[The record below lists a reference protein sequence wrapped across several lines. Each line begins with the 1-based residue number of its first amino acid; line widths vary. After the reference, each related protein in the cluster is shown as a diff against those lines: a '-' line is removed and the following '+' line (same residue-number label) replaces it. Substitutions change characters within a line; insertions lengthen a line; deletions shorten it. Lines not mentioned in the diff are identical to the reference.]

1 MKRIL
6 LVDDDPL
13 VLRGYQQAW
22 CRKNFKVETAEDG
35 LAAIKA
41 LHAFLP
47 DLVVLDLMM
56 PKLSGV
62 EVLRLI
68 RNDPKLSKLPV
79 VVLSN
84 AYMDSAAQDAA
95 ALGAQKGLLKT
106 SCTPQLL

>member
-13 VLRGYQQAW
+13 VLRIYEQSLSRCG
-22 CRKNFKVETAEDG
+22 FKVKTAEDG

-41 LHAFLP
+41 LNASIP
-47 DLVVLDLMM
+47 DLMVLDLMM

-62 EVLRLI
+62 EVLRLV
-68 RNDPKLSKLPV
+68 RSEPKLTKLPV

-84 AYMDSAAQDAA
+84 AYMDSAAQEAA
-95 ALGAQKGLLKT
+95 ALGAQK
-106 SCTPQLL
+106 